1 LIWRIRERSTFTRLS
16 RDGQRSRAGVLW
28 CTYVLDPVAMPPQVA
43 YAIGRAY
50 GPAVQRNRTRRQLRS
65 LLDARSL
72 PAGQYLFGVRPQAA
86 SRSSTELAV
95 DLDLLISRIE
105 SSSSAGRRS
114 SPA

>member
-1 LIWRIRERSTFTRLS
+1 MIWRIRERSTFTRLA
-16 RDGQRSRAGVLW
+16 REGQRSRAGVLW

-72 PAGQYLFGVRPQAA
+72 PAGHYLFGVRPQAV
-86 SRSSTELAV
+86 SLSYTGLAE
-95 DLDLLISRIE
+95 DLDRLINRIE
-105 SSSSAGRRS
+105 SHLARVGGS

>member
-1 LIWRIRERSTFTRLS
+1 MT
-16 RDGQRSRAGVLW
+16 
-28 CTYVLDPVAMPPQVA
+28 PPQVA

-72 PAGQYLFGVRPQAA
+72 PPGQYLFGVRPEAV
-86 SRSSTELAV
+86 SRSYAELAA
-95 DLDLLISRIE
+95 DLDALIRRIE
-105 SSSSAGRRS
+105 LPRHDSAPS

>member
-1 LIWRIRERSTFTRLS
+1 MIRRIRDRSTFTRLS
-16 RDGQRSRAGVLW
+16 RDGRRTRAGALW
-28 CTYVLDPVAMPPQVA
+28 CTYVPDPVVTPPQVA

-72 PAGQYLFGVRPQAA
+72 PPGQYLFGVRPEAA
-86 SRSSTELAV
+86 SRSYTELAA
-95 DLDLLISRIE
+95 DLDVLIRRIE
-105 SSSSAGRRS
+105 SPRPSGERS